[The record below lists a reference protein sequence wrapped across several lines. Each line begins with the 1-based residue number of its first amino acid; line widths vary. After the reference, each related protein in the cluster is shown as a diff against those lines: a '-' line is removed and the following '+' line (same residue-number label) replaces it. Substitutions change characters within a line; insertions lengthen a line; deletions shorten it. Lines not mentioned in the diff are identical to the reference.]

1 MPSAAV
7 SAHRGW
13 WLMLLI
19 AVLIWCGNLEYRKLA
34 LSDEGRYSEIPRHMA
49 QSGDWITPRLNGIK
63 YFEKPPLQY
72 WATAAAYNVFGEHH
86 WTARLWPALTGFL
99 GILVIFHAGS
109 RLYGRTAG
117 LYAALV
123 LGSSLLYVGMA
134 HILTLDMGLTFFLT
148 LALAGLLLALDPR
161 ADARQNRLWMHVA
174 WAGCALA
181 VLSKGLIG
189 VVLPLAVLLLYMVV
203 KRDFALVRR
212 LHLGTGGLLFLAIG
226 APWFI
231 AVSLANPEFPQ
242 FFFVHEHLQRYTS
255 TIHQRYQPWYY
266 FIPIL
271 LIGILPWLVTLCDAL
286 IGAFRR
292 NRSSGFDPTLFLLLW
307 TGFIFVFFSAS
318 GSKLPSYILP
328 VFPALALLIGTRLT
342 TIKGRTLAWQLAPL
356 PVIAL
361 TGLLAVPYTVRL
373 ASDAIPAELYR
384 SQMPWLYAAAI
395 TLIAGSAAAIC
406 YGWREQVKRA
416 IVVCAF
422 TGLATTQLV
431 VTSEDGLS
439 PAHSTYHLVQ
449 KLKPHLRPGVPFY
462 SVGSY
467 EQTLPFYLKRTV
479 TLVDYQ
485 DEMAFGLKH
494 EPQLWV
500 PDLASF
506 ERRWRGHDYALAV
519 MGPEMYEQLQQAQL
533 PMQLVARDTERV
545 FVRTPPRQNQGG

>member
-1 MPSAAV
+1 
-7 SAHRGW
+7 
-13 WLMLLI
+13 MLRPALVALALAWF
-19 AVLIWCGNLEYRKLA
+19 AVLWVRPLYKA
-34 LSDEGRYSEIPRHMA
+34 DESRYAEVSREMA

-123 LGSSLLYVGMA
+123 LGSSLLYTLMA

-161 ADARQNRLWMHVA
+161 ADAKANRLWMHVA
-174 WAGCALA
+174 WTGCALA

-189 VVLPLAVLLLYMVV
+189 VVLPVAVLVLYMLV
-203 KRDFALVRR
+203 KRDFALARR
-212 LHLGTGGLLFLAIG
+212 LHPISGGLLFLAIG

-242 FFFVHEHLQRYTS
+242 FFFIHEHLQRYTT

-271 LIGILPWLVTLCDAL
+271 LIGIMPWLATLFDAL

-292 NRSSGFDPTLFLLLW
+292 NRSGGFDPTLFLLLW
-307 TGFIFVFFSAS
+307 TGFIFAFFSLS

-328 VFPALALLIGTRLT
+328 IFPALALIIAVRLT
-342 TIKGRTLAWQLAPL
+342 TISGRALAWQLAPVAIL
-356 PVIAL
+356 AL
-361 TGLLAVPYTVRL
+361 AGLIAVPYTARL
-373 ASDAIPAELYR
+373 ASASIPVGLYQN
-384 SQMPWLYAAAI
+384 QMPWLYAAAG
-395 TLIAGSAAAIC
+395 TLLAGSMVAMVC
-406 YGWREQVKRA
+406 GWRGQVRRA
-416 IVVCAF
+416 VVVCAF
-422 TGLATTQLV
+422 TGLATAQLV
-431 VTSEDGLS
+431 LTSEDGLA

-449 KLKPHLRPGVPFY
+449 KLQPYLKPGVPFY

-500 PDLASF
+500 PDLATF

-519 MGPEMYEQLQQAQL
+519 MGPEMYKQLQQAQL

-545 FVRTPPRQNQGG
+545 FVRTPSLQNQGGKP

>member
-1 MPSAAV
+1 
-7 SAHRGW
+7 
-13 WLMLLI
+13 MLLI
-19 AVLIWCGNLEYRKLA
+19 AILIWCGNLEYRKLA
-34 LSDEGRYSEIPRHMA
+34 LSDEGRYSEIPRYMA

-123 LGSSLLYVGMA
+123 LGSSLLYTLMA

-161 ADARQNRLWMHVA
+161 ADAKANRLWMHVA
-174 WAGCALA
+174 WTGCALA

-189 VVLPLAVLLLYMVV
+189 VVLPVAVFVLYMLV
-203 KRDFALVRR
+203 KRDFALARR
-212 LHLGTGGLLFLAIG
+212 LHPISGGLLFLAIG

-242 FFFVHEHLQRYTS
+242 FFFIHEHLQRYTT

-271 LIGILPWLVTLCDAL
+271 LIGIMPWLATLFDAL

-292 NRSSGFDPTLFLLLW
+292 NRSGGFDPTLFLLLW
-307 TGFIFVFFSAS
+307 TGFIFAFFSLS

-328 VFPALALLIGTRLT
+328 IFPALALIIAVRLT
-342 TIKGRTLAWQLAPL
+342 TISGRALAWQLAPVAIL
-356 PVIAL
+356 AL
-361 TGLLAVPYTVRL
+361 AGLIAVPYTARL
-373 ASDAIPAELYR
+373 ASASIPVGLYQN
-384 SQMPWLYAAAI
+384 QMPWLYAAAG
-395 TLIAGSAAAIC
+395 TLLAGSMVAMVC
-406 YGWREQVKRA
+406 GWRGQVRRA
-416 IVVCAF
+416 VVVCAF
-422 TGLATTQLV
+422 TGLATAQLV
-431 VTSEDGLS
+431 LTSEDGLA

-449 KLKPHLRPGVPFY
+449 KLQPYLKPGVPFY

-500 PDLASF
+500 PDLATF

-519 MGPEMYEQLQQAQL
+519 MGPEMYKQLQQAQL

-545 FVRTPPRQNQGG
+545 FVRTPSLQNQGGKP